1 MQSRDETRTV
11 FFDAWYKYKAQEEL
25 TPMQEQLVQ
34 LIEAHPEYL
43 DIFNHPEKYKEADF
57 KVADNV
63 ENPFL
68 HLGCHYTILEQVSLD
83 QPQGIR
89 SLYEKLVKQT
99 SNVHDAEH
107 QIMGILGKLIWKMLK
122 EDKAFDQQDYLKQI
136 KQLIR

>member
-1 MQSRDETRTV
+1 MQSRDETRAV
-11 FFDAWYKYKAQEEL
+11 FFDAWYKYKAQEKL

-43 DIFNHPEKYKEADF
+43 DIFNHPEKYKDVDF
-57 KVADNV
+57 KVADHE

-68 HLGCHYTILEQVSLD
+68 HLGCHYTILEQVSID
-83 QPQGIR
+83 QPQGMR
-89 SLYEKLVKQT
+89 SVYEQLVKQT
-99 SNVHDAEH
+99 KDVHEAEH

-136 KQLIR
+136 QQLIC